1 MSIFELIK
9 KTSMQ
14 TDVIIYG
21 RVSTQ
26 NQDYFSQI
34 EGLKEYC
41 KIHNYNIVEE
51 YTEKVSGA
59 KKRIE
64 RKEISK
70 LIEYVKS
77 NKNIKG
83 VLVSELSRL
92 GRNNTDV
99 LNIIEELKELGIW
112 VYSKKDNIKTLNDDG
127 SPNHTSQFTLNI
139 LSGIAEYERETIKY
153 RSTQGLKQS
162 VSVLQRWVGGS
173 MLPYGYKRED
183 KKLVIDESEGE
194 IVKRVFGLY
203 LDGLGTQLIAEKLNK
218 DNVPTRYNLSLNKN
232 FKLTYR
238 KGEKRGQIKQLI
250 EKSEFK
256 WKDGTIY
263 GMLTNKVYIGQKE
276 GKGNL
281 KGVILYSPP
290 IIDESDFFEVQKR
303 LKAKNVI
310 RKTRFF
316 YLFQN
321 KLYCGRCNRTYYP
334 HKRASKQ
341 EGNVGK
347 DNRFICLSKR
357 YKENCDNYG
366 IGISKIHDG
375 VWSVLRYNE
384 EEIKNILDLNNA
396 DIEDIQKTISNLN
409 IELEELQKD
418 HKNSL
423 NEEEE
428 LVKKSIKGLI
438 TETIYEKLFSNL
450 IKERYV
456 IEDKIEDLKRV
467 ILSKKQFFKKR
478 TDTNLQIR
486 RIKENKRTLK
496 ETIDEVVR
504 EIRIYLIFNHNFNDY
519 LKLVKGDKFVF
530 VEIFT
535 YLNEKTPLI
544 FCVSQ
549 RSPYIITPKTEEYRK
564 QDCSLRIGGFDEIEG
579 AEEEEAEISF
589 RKLYHLAVLD

>member
-1 MSIFELIK
+1 MK
-9 KTSMQ
+9 

-34 EGLKEYC
+34 EGLKDYC
-41 KIHNYNIVEE
+41 KTNGYNIVEE
-51 YTEKVSGA
+51 FTEKVSGA
-59 KKRIE
+59 KKRKE

-92 GRNNTDV
+92 GRNNADV

-112 VYSKKDNIKTLNDDG
+112 VYSKKDNIRTLNDDG
-127 SPNHTSQFTLNI
+127 TPNHTSQFTLNI
-139 LSGIAEYERETIKY
+139 LSGISEYERETIKY

-162 VSVLQRWVGGS
+162 VSGLKRWVGGS
-173 MLPYGYKRED
+173 ILPYGYKRKD
-183 KKLVIDESEGE
+183 KQLVIDEVEGE
-194 IVKRVFGLY
+194 VVKKIFRLY
-203 LDGLGTQLIAEKLNK
+203 LEGLGTKLIADELNG
-218 DNVPTRYNLSLNKN
+218 DETPTRYNISLSKD

-238 KGEKRGQIKQLI
+238 KGVKKGQVKKVID
-250 EKSEFK
+250 KSEFK

-263 GMLTNKVYIGQKE
+263 GILTNKVYIGKKE

-281 KGVILYSPP
+281 KGLILYSPP
-290 IIDESDFFEVQKR
+290 IIDENDFYEVQKK
-303 LKAKNVI
+303 LKEKNTI

-334 HKRASKQ
+334 HKRASKK
-341 EGNVGK
+341 EGTVGK
-347 DNRFICLSKR
+347 DSRFICLSKR
-357 YKENCDNYG
+357 YKENCDNFG
-366 IGISKIHDG
+366 IGISKINDG
-375 VWSVLRYNE
+375 VWSVLRYND
-384 EEIKNILDLNNA
+384 EEIKNILELNNK
-396 DIEDIQKTISNLN
+396 DINDIKETIGNLN
-409 IELEELQKD
+409 IELEELNKE

-428 LVKKSIKGLI
+428 LVKKSIKGMI
-438 TETIYEKLFSNL
+438 TDTIYEKLYSSL
-450 IKERYV
+450 IKERVV

-467 ILSKKQFFKKR
+467 ISSKKQFYKKR

-486 RIKENKRTLK
+486 TIKENKRTLK
-496 ETIDEVVR
+496 KTIDEVIR
-504 EIRIYLIFNHNFNDY
+504 EIRIYPVFTHNLNDY

-535 YLNEKTPLI
+535 YLNENTPLL

-549 RSPYIITPKTEEYRK
+549 RSQYIITPKIEEYRK
-564 QDCSLRIGGFDEIEG
+564 KDGTLRIGGFDEVEG
-579 AEEEEAEISF
+579 EEEAAEISI
-589 RKLYHLAVLD
+589 RKLYHLSVLD

>member
-1 MSIFELIK
+1 MFIFEIIK
-9 KTSMQ
+9 MSLMK

-41 KIHNYNIVEE
+41 RINNYNIVEE
-51 YTEKVSGA
+51 FTERVSGA

-83 VLVSELSRL
+83 VLVSELSRI

-99 LNIIEELKELGIW
+99 LNIIEELKELKIW
-112 VYSKKDNIKTLNDDG
+112 VFSKKDNIKTLNDDG

-153 RSTQGLKQS
+153 RSAQGLKQS
-162 VSVLQRWVGGS
+162 VSVLNRWVGGS
-173 MLPYGYKRED
+173 ILPYGYKRVE
-183 KKLVIDESEGE
+183 KQLVIDEAEGE
-194 IVKRVFGLY
+194 VVKRIFGLY
-203 LDGLGTQLIAEKLNK
+203 LDGLGTLQIANKLNEDK
-218 DNVPTRYNLSLNKN
+218 IPTRFNLVLNRD

-238 KGEKRGQIKQLI
+238 KGERRGEVKQMI

-256 WKDGTIY
+256 WATGTIY
-263 GMLTNKVYIGQKE
+263 GILTNKVYIGKKE

-281 KGVILYSPP
+281 KGVILFSTP
-290 IIDESDFFEVQKR
+290 IINENDFFEVQKR
-303 LKAKNVI
+303 LKEKNVI

-321 KLYCGRCNRTYYP
+321 KLYCGKCNRTYYP

-341 EGNVGK
+341 EGIVAK

-357 YKENCDNYG
+357 YKVKCDNYG
-366 IGISKIHDG
+366 IGISKINDG
-375 VWSVLRYNE
+375 VWSVLRYNDA
-384 EEIKNILDLNNA
+384 EIKNILDLNNA

-409 IELEELQKD
+409 IELEKLQKE

-428 LVKKSIKGLI
+428 LVKKSIKGMI
-438 TETIYEKLFSNL
+438 TDTIYEKLFSNL
-450 IKERYV
+450 IKERVV
-456 IEDKIEDLKRV
+456 IEDKMEDIKRV
-467 ILSKKQFFKKR
+467 ISSKKQFFKKR
-478 TDTNLQIR
+478 ADTNLQIR

-496 ETIDEVVR
+496 ETIDGVVR
-504 EIRIYLIFNHNFNDY
+504 EIRIYPVFNHNLNSY

-530 VEIFT
+530 VEIYT
-535 YLNEKTPLI
+535 YLNENTPLV

-549 RSPYIITPKTEEYRK
+549 RSQKIITPKIEEYRK
-564 QDCSLRIGGFDEIEG
+564 EDGYLRIGGFDEIEG
-579 AEEEEAEISF
+579 EEEKDCSI
-589 RKLYHLAVLD
+589 RNLYHLSVLD

>member
-1 MSIFELIK
+1 MK
-9 KTSMQ
+9 

-41 KIHNYNIVEE
+41 RINNYNIVEE
-51 YTEKVSGA
+51 FTERVSGA

-83 VLVSELSRL
+83 VLVSELSRI

-99 LNIIEELKELGIW
+99 LNIIEELKELKIW
-112 VYSKKDNIKTLNDDG
+112 VFSKKDNIKTLNDDG

-153 RSTQGLKQS
+153 RSAQGLKQS
-162 VSVLQRWVGGS
+162 VSVLNRWVGGS
-173 MLPYGYKRED
+173 ILPYGYKRVE
-183 KKLVIDESEGE
+183 KQLVIDEAEGE
-194 IVKRVFGLY
+194 VVKRIFGLY
-203 LDGLGTQLIAEKLNK
+203 LDGLGTLQIANKLNEDK
-218 DNVPTRYNLSLNKN
+218 IPTRFNLVLNRD

-238 KGEKRGQIKQLI
+238 KGERRGEVKQMI

-256 WKDGTIY
+256 WATGTIY
-263 GMLTNKVYIGQKE
+263 GILTNKVYIGKKE

-281 KGVILYSPP
+281 KGVILFSTP
-290 IIDESDFFEVQKR
+290 IINENDFFEVQKR
-303 LKAKNVI
+303 LKEKNVI

-321 KLYCGRCNRTYYP
+321 KLYCGKCNRTYYP

-341 EGNVGK
+341 EGIVAK

-357 YKENCDNYG
+357 YKVKCDNYG
-366 IGISKIHDG
+366 IGISKINDG
-375 VWSVLRYNE
+375 VWSVLRYNDA
-384 EEIKNILDLNNA
+384 EIKNILDLNNA

-409 IELEELQKD
+409 IELEKLQKE

-428 LVKKSIKGLI
+428 LVKKSIKGMI
-438 TETIYEKLFSNL
+438 TDTIYEKLFSNL
-450 IKERYV
+450 IKERVV
-456 IEDKIEDLKRV
+456 IEDKMEDIKRV
-467 ILSKKQFFKKR
+467 ISSKKQFFKKR
-478 TDTNLQIR
+478 ADTNLQIR

-496 ETIDEVVR
+496 ETIDGVVR
-504 EIRIYLIFNHNFNDY
+504 EIRIYPVFNHNLNSY

-530 VEIFT
+530 VEIYT
-535 YLNEKTPLI
+535 YLNENTPLV

-549 RSPYIITPKTEEYRK
+549 RSQKIITPKIEEYRK
-564 QDCSLRIGGFDEIEG
+564 EDGYLRIGGFDEIEG
-579 AEEEEAEISF
+579 EEEKDCSI
-589 RKLYHLAVLD
+589 RNLYHLSVLD